1 MNIYPLKVKSHM
13 KSDDKLK
20 IQNIQLVFKNS
31 FGNIANQTPIFRLL
45 KLPFFA
51 FFQHLQRFPANKAR
65 EVRSQE
71 NFWQKPL
78 LQGVLQS
85 KNYVFI
91 NTTTKGVVFL
101 KKRRTTPNFWLCDY
115 VISSHFWFSSKPYHY
130 CKVQSFVNLWWK
142 VHRIWLRFG
151 VMAEKTV
158 VFPYSI
164 IWLYWSD

>member
-31 FGNIANQTPIFRLL
+31 FGNIANWTPIFRLL

-51 FFQHLQRFPANKAR
+51 FFQHLLILQRLPANKVR
-65 EVRSQE
+65 EVRSQKK
-71 NFWQKPL
+71 FWQKPL
-78 LQGVLQS
+78 PGGITKLKLS
-85 KNYVFI
+85 AHKHNYERSCF
-91 NTTTKGVVFL
+91 FL

-115 VISSHFWFSSKPYHY
+115 IISSHFWFSSKPYHY
-130 CKVQSFVNLWWK
+130 CKVQSFFYLWWK

-151 VMAEKTV
+151 VVAEKTV

-164 IWLYWSD
+164 I